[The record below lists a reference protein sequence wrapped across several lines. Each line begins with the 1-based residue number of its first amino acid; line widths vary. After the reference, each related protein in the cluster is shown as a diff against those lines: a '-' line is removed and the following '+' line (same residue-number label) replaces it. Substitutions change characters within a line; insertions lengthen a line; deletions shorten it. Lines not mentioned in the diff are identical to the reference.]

1 MSMGKSILEDVISN
15 NLEELIVIRRSNELG
30 ECMEVMEDV
39 ISLLS
44 KNNVASRKMCIYCC
58 DEDKGYL
65 DDYYNNIGL
74 IDFSVLERGNRYF
87 GYIVHY
93 VAIVDNYVID
103 LNANAELNSAND
115 VLFELGEYKS
125 TILSLNKRNA
135 EKMKFVVR

>member
-1 MSMGKSILEDVISN
+1 MGKSILEDVISN
-15 NLEELIVIRRSNELG
+15 NLEELIAIRRSNELG

-39 ISLLS
+39 INVLN

-58 DEDKGYL
+58 DEGKGYL

-74 IDFSVLERGNRYF
+74 IDFSVSERGNRYF